1 MMPMYKVWISLFF
14 ILISL
19 SMFSQ
24 NKILFD
30 SSTIEIKPLNVNTKE
45 AEFSPFVI
53 NKTFYY
59 TSSKEREIGVTHME
73 KATEHQ
79 MLDLFMGRLIDSI
92 TVKDIK
98 PLLKRINSN
107 VNQATCFFDSETS
120 RLYYSGNIPT
130 QSKSKEYKI
139 AIFSS
144 ELKNNEFSQPKL
156 ELALPDTFS
165 AAHPMISNGKMYFS
179 SNILGGKGKT
189 DIYYATKIDNQW
201 TEIKNC
207 EWINSSENEFFP
219 FAINDNEIYFSSNR
233 IGGYGN
239 LDIYKYSSLDSTI
252 TIENLGS
259 PINSKFDDF
268 SAYIDTTQERGYFS
282 SNRRKNQDDIYFF
295 VQTWQTFNNCK
306 DPIVEDYC
314 YNLTEESTLESDSLK
329 GYYYQ
334 WSFGDGTKEKGL
346 TVRHC
351 FPEPGTY
358 NINLNIID
366 SVTRAVFMS
375 QAAFELKVDSI
386 IQLKINCLDTVLQN
400 KKIIINTDWTY
411 LPENKIKGYYF
422 EIDNKRLRGKTQ
434 EYSFEEKGKH
444 KILLGVN
451 TLNYRKRKK
460 ELLCTTKEI
469 VCVDSATWLAY
480 EKRKI
485 DDIIDKFKY
494 KNIKNDSSLL
504 SKMDYEDVVLEFNKK
519 GLNGNFIAEEFKKI
533 VNEINLKNMLKGNS
547 ITNNNINNEKEV
559 FTTSDSSKHHYLAAI
574 VDTLMDIKEGDD
586 VTFKV
591 HLGKSKVAI
600 DTTLLNDMGIKGI
613 DVKIINNEYN
623 YTYANKKHK
632 KDIQKDYKKAIE
644 AGIKSAVVLSYK
656 KNSVIEDQ
664 SKNIANTDFNEYL
677 NQVKNLL
684 EKNNAAIT
692 TNSIS
697 GNNNT
702 DTVMAN
708 NNQAGNS
715 SYNNSNKN
723 LNEDTLIATTDIQ
736 KLNNEFLK
744 EFGDVEIKDLEF
756 KVQVGVFK
764 KRKTYHFPKLK
775 GLGIVSNET
784 LNDGSTRMTMGGSY
798 KTLREAIKH
807 NKKIV
812 QAGQGDAFVSV
823 YYKGKR
829 IAIENLRR
837 GGILVKPNVVQD
849 SVSKTKLTINAANI
863 NEYTNDGPTEDSNNQ
878 LKKNNKDKSL
888 SDYSEKTDS
897 ASTENLVF
905 VPRTNIQKKTMFYAE
920 KYGDISAD
928 GLEFKV
934 QIAVFKYRSSYTFPK
949 LQKLGKIET
958 ETTEEGGT
966 RMLIGGKFKTLN
978 EAFEFNKKV
987 VLAGQLD
994 AFVAIYFGGKRIYI
1008 ENLERKGIFVSKQH

>member
-1 MMPMYKVWISLFF
+1 MIPILRVWISFYF
-14 ILISL
+14 ILISI
-19 SMFSQ
+19 SVFSQ
-24 NKILFD
+24 NKFLFD
-30 SSTIEIKPLNVNTKE
+30 SSTIEIKPLNINSKE
-45 AEFSPFVI
+45 AEFSPFII

-59 TSSKEREIGVTHME
+59 TSSKERKIGDTHME
-73 KATEHQ
+73 KSTEHQ
-79 MLDLFMGRLIDSI
+79 MLDLYKGLLVDSI
-92 TVKDIK
+92 TVKEIK
-98 PLLKRINSN
+98 PLLKQINSD
-107 VNQATCFFDSETS
+107 VNQATCFFDYEAS
-120 RLYYSGNIPT
+120 RLYYSGNMPT
-130 QSKSKEYKI
+130 KNRNKEYKI

-144 ELKNNEFSQPKL
+144 EFKNNEFLTPRL
-156 ELALPDTFS
+156 ELAMPDTFS
-165 AAHPMISNGKMYFS
+165 AAHPMIFNGKMYFS

-207 EWINSSENEFFP
+207 DWINSPENEFFP

-239 LDIYKYSSLDSTI
+239 LDIYKYSSLDSIT
-252 TIENLGS
+252 TIENLGA

-295 VQTWQTFNNCK
+295 VQTWQRFNNCK

-351 FPEPGTY
+351 FPEPGMY

-400 KKIIINTDWTY
+400 KKITINTDWTY

-451 TLNYRKRKK
+451 TFNFRKRKK

-469 VCVDSATWLAY
+469 VCVDSTTWLAY

-485 DDIIDKFKY
+485 DDIMDKFKY

-504 SKMDYEDVVLEFNKK
+504 SKMDYEDVALNYNKK
-519 GLNGNFIAEEFKKI
+519 GLNGNLIADEFKKI
-533 VNEINLKNMLKGNS
+533 VNEINLKNMLNGNS
-547 ITNNNINNEKEV
+547 ITNNNINNEKEI
-559 FTTSDSSKHHYLAAI
+559 FTSTDSSKHHYLSAI

-586 VTFKV
+586 ITFKV

-644 AGIKSAVVLSYK
+644 IGIKSAVVLSYK
-656 KNSVIEDQ
+656 KNSIIEDQ

-677 NQVKNLL
+677 LLVKNLL
-684 EKNNAAIT
+684 EKNNLAIT
-692 TNSIS
+692 TNSTSVNKTDTTKSNNIPVGNS
-697 GNNNT
+697 AINNVNNNVT
-702 DTVMAN
+702 
-708 NNQAGNS
+708 
-715 SYNNSNKN
+715 
-723 LNEDTLIATTDIQ
+723 EETLIATTDIQ

-764 KRKTYHFPKLK
+764 KRKTYDFPKLK
-775 GLGIVSNET
+775 GLGKVSNET
-784 LNDGSTRMTMGGSY
+784 LDDGSTRMTMGGSY
-798 KTLREAIKH
+798 KTLREAIRH

-863 NEYTNDGPTEDSNNQ
+863 NEYTNNDPTEDSTNP

-888 SDYSEKTDS
+888 SDYSEKSDS
-897 ASTENLVF
+897 MSTENLVF
-905 VPRTNIQKKTMFYAE
+905 VPRTNIQKKTMFYTE

-934 QIAVFKYRSSYTFPK
+934 QIAVFKYRSSYSFPK

-966 RMLIGGKFKTLN
+966 RMLIGGTFKTLN

-994 AFVAIYFGGKRIYI
+994 AFVAIYFEGKRIYI